1 MYEFKAFPAAG
12 GTIRALELAELYG
25 VIAEVADYIDKVG
38 YRMIFKHH
46 DKPYLKEFGQL
57 VTGNTLDEI
66 EIY

>member
-1 MYEFKAFPAAG
+1 MYEFKAIPKSCDLD
-12 GTIRALELAELYG
+12 RAFDLAELYG
-25 VIAEVADYIDKVG
+25 VYASTADYIQGVG

-57 VTGNTLDEI
+57 VTGGMYDDI